1 LGRARGL
8 AAHLLGIPAFRA
20 FQAGTR
26 PFGPLEHE
34 VRTDRRPQRTR
45 HEAFLLD
52 LITNDSGLLEKY
64 LEDRN
69 GVVANADLTKRVKN
83 AFAALPREND
93 LRFQIQNTQG
103 FKGVGPVK
111 KAAKRK
117 AAAKKKPAA
126 KNAPARKVAKGG
138 RKR

>member
-1 LGRARGL
+1 M
-8 AAHLLGIPAFRA
+8 PDDKF
-20 FQAGTR
+20 T
-26 PFGPLEHE
+26 E
-34 VRTDRRPQRTR
+34 
-45 HEAFLLD
+45 FLLD
-52 LITNDSGLLEKY
+52 LITNDRGLLEKY
-64 LEDRN
+64 LQDRN

-111 KAAKRK
+111 KAAKKKATKK
-117 AAAKKKPAA
+117 AAAKKKT
-126 KNAPARKVAKGG
+126 PARKVAKGG

>member
-1 LGRARGL
+1 M
-8 AAHLLGIPAFRA
+8 PDDKF
-20 FQAGTR
+20 T
-26 PFGPLEHE
+26 E
-34 VRTDRRPQRTR
+34 
-45 HEAFLLD
+45 FLLD

-126 KNAPARKVAKGG
+126 KKAPARKVAKGG

>member
-1 LGRARGL
+1 M
-8 AAHLLGIPAFRA
+8 PDDKF
-20 FQAGTR
+20 T
-26 PFGPLEHE
+26 E
-34 VRTDRRPQRTR
+34 
-45 HEAFLLD
+45 FLLD

-103 FKGVGPVK
+103 FKGVGRVK

-126 KNAPARKVAKGG
+126 KKAPARKVAKGG